1 MQTQVRSIINVHPA
15 LSGYIRRGK
24 DILGP
29 FTRDHDGNGCESSP
43 SLCVEEVERRCVCG
57 VEIC

>member
-1 MQTQVRSIINVHPA
+1 MNVHPA
-15 LSGYIRRGK
+15 FSGYIRRGK

-29 FTRDHDGNGCESSP
+29 LTRDHDGNGCESSP